1 MTLTVD
7 GSVFEAIL
15 PNMFPGKLYQVTVSA
30 VKGLEESDP
39 STDTVITALDR
50 PQGLTAVNVT
60 DTSALLLWQ
69 PSVATVEGYTITY
82 SGDSVS
88 PVVETVSGNTVEF
101 EMGSLVPG
109 THYTVG
115 VHAVKDSQ
123 KSDSAV
129 TEFTTGV
136 DPPRD
141 LTAVNIQ
148 TESATLTWKPP
159 QAAVTGYTL
168 TFSSADGVIRE
179 VVLSPTAS
187 SYSMAQLTGSTE
199 YNVKLQAIAGAQRS
213 RHVTTVFTTIGQLYR
228 RPKDCA
234 QILLNGETTSGLY
247 TIYVGGE
254 ESQPIQVYC
263 DMTTD
268 GGGWLVFL
276 RRQNGKLEFFR
287 NWKNY
292 TAGFGNMNDEFWLGL
307 SNLHKITNS
316 GHYELRVDLRDNGEL
331 AYAQYDKLTIAEPR
345 TRYKI
350 YIGAYSGTA
359 GDSMTY
365 HQGRPFSTYDN
376 DNDIAVT
383 NCALSYKG
391 AFWYKNCHRVNLMG
405 KYGDNSH
412 SKGINWFHWKGH
424 EHSIEFA
431 EMKIRPANF
440 RNFES
445 RKKRS

>member
-1 MTLTVD
+1 MVTVD
-7 GSVFEAIL
+7 GSVLEALL
-15 PNMFPGKLYQVTVSA
+15 PNMNPGKTYQVTVNA
-30 VKGLEESDP
+30 VKGLDESDS
-39 STDTVITALDR
+39 STDTVTTALDR
-50 PQGLTAVNVT
+50 PGRLTAVNVT
-60 DTSALLLWQ
+60 ETSAVLLWQ
-69 PSVATVEGYTITY
+69 PSEATVDGYVVTY
-82 SGDSVS
+82 RADTAP
-88 PVVETVSGNTVEF
+88 PVVEHVTGNTVQL
-101 EMGSLVPG
+101 EMGSLTPA
-109 THYTVG
+109 THYSVAL
-115 VHAVKDSQ
+115 HAVKQAQ
-123 KSDSAV
+123 KSESAI
-129 TEFTTGV
+129 TEFITDV

-141 LTAVNIQ
+141 LTASNVQ
-148 TESATLTWKPP
+148 TDSATLTWRPP

-168 TFSSADGVIRE
+168 SFSTAGGTIRE
-179 VVLSPTAS
+179 VVLSPTAM
-187 SYSMAQLTGSTE
+187 SYNMDELTGSTE
-199 YNVKLQAIAGAQRS
+199 YTVKLLAIAGNQKS
-213 RHVTTVFTTIGQLYR
+213 RATSTIFSTIGQLQR
-228 RPKDCA
+228 FPKDCA
-234 QILLNGETTSGLY
+234 QIFLNGEITSGLY

-254 ESQPIQVYC
+254 ESQPLQVYC

-268 GGGWLVFL
+268 AGGWIVFL

-292 TAGFGNMNDEFWLGL
+292 TAGFGNMNNEFWLGL
-307 SNLHKITNS
+307 SNLHKITSS
-316 GHYELRVDLRDNGEL
+316 GHYELRVDLGDNGES
-331 AYAQYDKLTIAEPR
+331 AYAQYDKFTIAEPR

-359 GDSMTY
+359 GDSMIY

-405 KYGDNSH
+405 KYGDSSH

-440 RNFES
+440 KKTEN